1 MLRILRIVFLLPRIF
16 TCTRNQKL
24 ILAFFFFLVFSFQ
37 FRKLFLF
44 KKNPPPSTIGE
55 IQCRWRLVSTSE
67 TNTWELQFSWNY
79 ETLSVPNG
87 TEPDKRQYIFPLPFF
102 SFFFLSFLRWFER
115 IEASKSQLFLRSVA
129 GVSPQALIDR
139 VPGQLIKFTC
149 IMLDTKWDAWKGAAR
164 ISLREYISS
173 SVSVAVWLVIPG
185 CVQPEFRSPRF
196 DFYARGGKEL
206 AGILFIRGGR
216 EAKIRI
222 DPWTPWYTATEGGR
236 GELGERI
243 TRMIGTVKWKCN
255 LLVAER
261 SSEFKSSVNALI
273 EKRATNETCS
283 APTIP
288 SVSIEKHPLL
298 SVAIFRIPI
307 KSAYRA
313 IIGAYL
319 YHRWLISGIIYP
331 SIRLDTTFPLR
342 WSRLRTPSS
351 SISLSIL
358 QTFEIRN
365 ILVANK

>member
-1 MLRILRIVFLLPRIF
+1 
-16 TCTRNQKL
+16 
-24 ILAFFFFLVFSFQ
+24 
-37 FRKLFLF
+37 
-44 KKNPPPSTIGE
+44 
-55 IQCRWRLVSTSE
+55 
-67 TNTWELQFSWNY
+67 
-79 ETLSVPNG
+79 
-87 TEPDKRQYIFPLPFF
+87 
-102 SFFFLSFLRWFER
+102 
-115 IEASKSQLFLRSVA
+115 
-129 GVSPQALIDR
+129 
-139 VPGQLIKFTC
+139 
-149 IMLDTKWDAWKGAAR
+149 MLDTKWDAWKGAAR

-173 SVSVAVWLVIPG
+173 SVSGCLIGDPG
-185 CVQPEFRSPRF
+185 LRAARISKPAIRF
-196 DFYARGGKEL
+196 LREGWKGIGRNFIYSGGGRKQKFES
-206 AGILFIRGGR
+206 IRGLRDTPRQRGR
-216 EAKIRI
+216 
-222 DPWTPWYTATEGGR
+222 R
-236 GELGERI
+236 GEVGERI

-342 WSRLRTPSS
+342 
-351 SISLSIL
+351 
-358 QTFEIRN
+358 
-365 ILVANK
+365 